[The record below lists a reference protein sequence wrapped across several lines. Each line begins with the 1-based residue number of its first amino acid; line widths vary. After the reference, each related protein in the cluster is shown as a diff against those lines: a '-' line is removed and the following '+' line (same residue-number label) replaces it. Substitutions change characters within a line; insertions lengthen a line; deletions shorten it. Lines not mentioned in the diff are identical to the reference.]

1 MRVRWR
7 KHRILAL
14 DIRKRCVTNTTKG
27 KVFDMLSRIMGW
39 VGIICANILFLLAL
53 FSVVMFDMHWTV
65 LIFGGALVA
74 ILTVMFVW
82 FDE

>member
-1 MRVRWR
+1 MS
-7 KHRILAL
+7 
-14 DIRKRCVTNTTKG
+14 TTKG
-27 KVFDMLSRIMGW
+27 KGVDMISRIMGW

>member
-1 MRVRWR
+1 V
-7 KHRILAL
+7 
-14 DIRKRCVTNTTKG
+14 KG
-27 KVFDMLSRIMGW
+27 VDMISRIMGW

-53 FSVVMFDMHWTV
+53 FSVVMVDMNWTV
-65 LIFGGALVA
+65 LIFGGASVS